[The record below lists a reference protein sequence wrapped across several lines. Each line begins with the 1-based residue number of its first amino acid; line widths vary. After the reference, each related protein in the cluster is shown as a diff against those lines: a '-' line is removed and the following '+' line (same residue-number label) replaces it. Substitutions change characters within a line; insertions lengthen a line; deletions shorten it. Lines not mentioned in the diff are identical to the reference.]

1 MAPGRNWNAAHLAS
15 VEVRSHIDAG
25 MQVAKLA
32 VTWQDRISG
41 VLCDDLAIRRLRFLD
56 LVMQEAAEVDAEDAL
71 ARFDADFALMGM
83 ELARF
88 IPAAIEAYGGLD
100 ED

>member
-1 MAPGRNWNAAHLAS
+1 M
-15 VEVRSHIDAG
+15 E
-25 MQVAKLA
+25 
-32 VTWQDRISG
+32 
-41 VLCDDLAIRRLRFLD
+41 
-56 LVMQEAAEVDAEDAL
+56 EAAEVDAEDPV

-88 IPAAIEAYGGLD
+88 IPSVVEAYGGLD